1 MEDFSRRVLVALVV
15 AAAGPGAGMLTLLVV
30 GPTLV
35 AASATQS
42 DGSIVAAVAGG
53 LVGLVIGG
61 LLSAAI
67 AYVVA
72 AAATL
77 AAFRTTGCPR
87 PTLAWILCLVVSP
100 LWLGALSTLDLDVA
114 GWMLLVGAL
123 PGAVRLGFGYLEL
136 PGSRT
141 GDLVREGSTDPT
153 F

>member
-1 MEDFSRRVLVALVV
+1 MTAPRTWLGVRRRSSRLGRRTQATQVRKRARARLSARHPRGMEDFSRRVLVALVV

-61 LLSAAI
+61 LLSAGI

-72 AAATL
+72 AAETL
-77 AAFRTTGCPR
+77 AAFRTTGC
-87 PTLAWILCLVVSP
+87 
-100 LWLGALSTLDLDVA
+100 
-114 GWMLLVGAL
+114 
-123 PGAVRLGFGYLEL
+123 
-136 PGSRT
+136 
-141 GDLVREGSTDPT
+141 
-153 F
+153 